1 MLQVTNTSLRA
12 GSQVVQLYVAPPSTT
27 SIGRPVKELK
37 AFRKIHLEAR
47 GSTEVSIEFDK
58 VLSTS
63 FWDEGRDKWCSEAG
77 EYKVLVG
84 TSSQDV
90 PLEAAFAVER
100 TRYWKGLTP

>member
-1 MLQVTNTSLRA
+1 M
-12 GSQVVQLYVAPPSTT
+12 APPSTT

-37 AFRKIHLEAR
+37 AFRKIRLEAH

-77 EYKVLVG
+77 EYTVLVG
-84 TSSQDV
+84 TRSQDT
-90 PLEAAFAVER
+90 PMEATFAVES